1 MGNRLEK
8 LLKENKARLAKKQL
22 VEDLMK
28 YHEIDISE
36 KEFVEFSISKE
47 AHKKI
52 YERIR
57 TDNIKTLTFPYDEE
71 KLKSEIDFMFDYFK
85 NYKDKKVLFF
95 PSTFGF
101 YFRNSNQLYLEY
113 PIAITLP
120 LLECKQV
127 IMKLMLEMHDD
138 LIVTSEE
145 HNFGFVLSEDEYS
158 NVNIEY
164 WDK

>member
-71 KLKSEIDFMFDYFK
+71 KLKSEIDFMFDYL
-85 NYKDKKVLFF
+85 VC
-95 PSTFGF
+95 
-101 YFRNSNQLYLEY
+101 Q
-113 PIAITLP
+113 
-120 LLECKQV
+120 
-127 IMKLMLEMHDD
+127 H
-138 LIVTSEE
+138 
-145 HNFGFVLSEDEYS
+145 
-158 NVNIEY
+158 
-164 WDK
+164 